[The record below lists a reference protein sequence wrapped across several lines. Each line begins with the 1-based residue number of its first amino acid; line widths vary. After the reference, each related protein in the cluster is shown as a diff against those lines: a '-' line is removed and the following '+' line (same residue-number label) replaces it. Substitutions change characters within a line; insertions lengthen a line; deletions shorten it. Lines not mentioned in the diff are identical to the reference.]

1 MALVQSVITSFP
13 KRHNAINIGILEYGS
28 KFFRKNLHN
37 CLVVTKK
44 FHTFAAIGLTI
55 LLRKARPNTKPM
67 GMKNF
72 SSTDIETIVPARDT
86 FNQFQIIVPAD
97 KLSETGLDHILG
109 GSQMQLLDCDCTG
122 QNSNQ
127 GTGQCE
133 CPWTNENVSD
143 VDPQKAKPS
152 NSCSC
157 IFANAN
163 GVDAKKNKKG
173 KK

>member
-1 MALVQSVITSFP
+1 MRTVNQQIMP
-13 KRHNAINIGILEYGS
+13 KI
-28 KFFRKNLHN
+28 
-37 CLVVTKK
+37 
-44 FHTFAAIGLTI
+44 
-55 LLRKARPNTKPM
+55 
-67 GMKNF
+67 
-72 SSTDIETIVPARDT
+72 D
-86 FNQFQIIVPAD
+86 FQIIVPAD
-97 KLSETGLDHILG
+97 ELSETGLEHVLG

-133 CPWTNENVSD
+133 CPWSNENVSD
-143 VDPQKAKPS
+143 TDPQKAKPS